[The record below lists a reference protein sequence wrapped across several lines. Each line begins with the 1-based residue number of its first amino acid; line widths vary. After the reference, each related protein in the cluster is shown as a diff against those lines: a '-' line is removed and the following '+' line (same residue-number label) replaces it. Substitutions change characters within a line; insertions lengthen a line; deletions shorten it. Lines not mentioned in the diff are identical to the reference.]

1 MSHSDSPT
9 APLPYETVPRTVLL
23 PNFDKRGG
31 VCVAIAQDAATGQ
44 ILMQGYADRA
54 AYLETIAT
62 GEAVYFSTSRKKRW
76 KKGET
81 SGHVQIVR
89 DVLIDCDGD
98 AIIYVVEQ
106 RGPGACHT
114 NARSCFYRDFL
125 GRHREPVADGD
136 SEKLE
141 TIDAPVADALAANP

>member
-1 MSHSDSPT
+1 M
-9 APLPYETVPRTVLL
+9 
-23 PNFDKRGG
+23 
-31 VCVAIAQDAATGQ
+31 VAADTATGQ

-54 AYLETIAT
+54 AYLETLAT
-62 GEAVYFSTSRKKRW
+62 AEAVYFSTSRKKRW

-81 SGHVQIVR
+81 SGHVQVVR

-125 GRHREPVADGD
+125 GQRQEPVTDGD
-136 SEKLE
+136 SERLE
-141 TIDAPVADALAANP
+141 TLDTPVAERLLTP

>member
-1 MSHSDSPT
+1 MSHFDRPT
-9 APLPYETVPRTVLL
+9 TPLPSETVPRTVLL

-31 VCVAIAQDAATGQ
+31 VCVAIAQDAGTGQ

-54 AYLETIAT
+54 AYLETLAT
-62 GEAVYFSTSRKKRW
+62 GEAVYYSTSRKKRW

-81 SGHVQIVR
+81 SGHVQIVK

-98 AIIYVVEQ
+98 AIVYVVEQ
-106 RGPGACHT
+106 CGSGACHT
-114 NARSCFYRDFL
+114 NAKSCFYRDFQ
-125 GRHREPVADGD
+125 GRPSERVQEGE

-141 TIDAPVADALAANP
+141 TIDTPVAGRLVTDP